1 MKKFRI
7 RFVLK
12 LCAVCLV
19 FAYGCGQKKEM
30 PEATK
35 GSSQNKLE
43 LAFITN
49 VPADFWTIAR
59 RGCEKAIEELGN
71 ADLDFRINDGDTAG
85 QKRIVE
91 DLLARK
97 IDGLAISLVDPVNQ
111 TLLVNNAAKKT
122 LVFTQDSDAPGS
134 DRACYVGTDNMAAGR
149 MAGDEIKK
157 VLPDGGKIMVFV
169 GKRDSQNALERFN
182 GIKEVLEGSLIEII
196 DLRTDDGDRVR
207 AKANVADTLVKYPDI
222 SCLVGLWAYNGPA
235 ILNAVEEAGKIGKV
249 KIVCFD
255 EEEQTLRG
263 VKNGAIFST
272 VVQQP
277 YEFGYQC
284 MKLMAATLAGDN
296 AAIPENK
303 TIIVP
308 TMVITRE
315 NVDEFHARLNTLL
328 GKG

>member
-1 MKKFRI
+1 MKRL
-7 RFVLK
+7 RMSFVLI

-19 FAYGCGQKKEM
+19 FAYGCGQKKETSKE
-30 PEATK
+30 PK
-35 GSSQNKLE
+35 RSSQDKLK

-71 ADLDFRINDGDTAG
+71 ANLDFRINDGDTAG

-91 DLLARK
+91 DLLAKK
-97 IDGLAISLVDPVNQ
+97 IDGFAISLVDPVNQ
-111 TLLVNNAAKKT
+111 TLLVNDAAKQT

-134 DRACYVGTDNMAAGR
+134 DRACYVGTDNLAAGR
-149 MAGDEIKK
+149 MAGEEIKK

-182 GIKEVLEGSLIEII
+182 GIKEVLKGSSIEII

-207 AKANVADTLVKYPDI
+207 AKANVADTLVKYPNI

-235 ILNAVEEAGKIGKV
+235 ILSAVEEAGKIGKV
-249 KIVCFD
+249 AIVCFD

-263 VKNGAIFST
+263 VKHGAIFST

-277 YEFGYQC
+277 YDFGYQC
-284 MKLMAATLAGDN
+284 MKLMAATLSGNDS
-296 AAIPENK
+296 AIPENK
-303 TIIVP
+303 IIIVP
-308 TMVITRE
+308 TMVITKE
-315 NVDEFHARLNTLL
+315 NVDQFRKRLNTLL